1 MHPSQVRVILF
12 DFGGVLLRLRD
23 PVRTFGIGH
32 DRDSFNKAWL
42 MSRAVRALECGQ
54 IGIDEFATRAVQEF
68 DLPYSEQEFLERF
81 ASWPH
86 SLFSGVLE
94 MLASLRPHFK
104 LALLSN
110 TNPMHWNHAGIADK
124 LEPLFDRLFL
134 SWQTGLLKPDIGAY
148 AQVTESFGTK
158 PQEIIFVD
166 DNQMNLDGARAAG
179 MQVRLTRGAAELAAA
194 LQEAGLLRDLPGK
207 SEG

>member
-1 MHPSQVRVILF
+1 MPQGQVRVILF

-23 PVRTFGIGH
+23 PVRTFGIGQ

-42 MSRAVRALECGQ
+42 MSQAVRALECGQ
-54 IGIDEFATRAVQEF
+54 IGIDEFASRAVQEF
-68 DLPYSEQEFLERF
+68 DLPYSEREFLERF

-86 SLFSGVLE
+86 SLFSGVPEL
-94 MLASLRPHFK
+94 LASLRPHFK

-110 TNPMHWNHAGIADK
+110 TNPVHWNHAGVANR

-134 SWQTGLLKPDIGAY
+134 SWQTGLLKPDIAAY
-148 AQVTESFGTK
+148 TQVTENFGTK
-158 PQEIIFVD
+158 PQEIFFLD

-179 MQVRLTRGAAELAAA
+179 MQVRLTRGAAELATA
-194 LQEAGLLRDLPGK
+194 LQAAGLLCDLPETRE
-207 SEG
+207 S